1 MANICVI
8 GTGYVGL
15 SCGSCLSSMGH
26 SVICVDIDQVKVDML
41 NSGQIPIMEAGLDEI
56 VQRSL
61 TNETLSFTTD
71 LSYGLKF
78 AEFVFLC
85 LATPQSEDGSAD
97 LSILMSAVEAISPL
111 VKSGSV
117 VITKSTVPIG
127 TFIEV
132 ERVLNRTDVSVA
144 SNPEFV
150 REGSAVYDFLHPDR
164 IVIGSGDAEV
174 AHRVATIFNAL
185 DSPLLITDSASA
197 EAIKHASNSF
207 LAVKLSYINA
217 VAIMCELY
225 GADAIDVAR
234 GIGLDSRIGSGF
246 LAPGPGWGGS
256 CFPKDTSALLQ
267 MAHARGYEFAIL
279 REAIAVNQ
287 AVQDRIVEKVCN
299 SITGDI
305 RGKKIA
311 VWGLTFKANTDDV
324 RDSPAIKIISRLL
337 ALGAEVSCYD
347 PAVKMIPLMIAQAY
361 LAASVE
367 ESCERAELLI
377 VLTEWSQFAV
387 VQPNQISQKM
397 ASKQI
402 IDCRN
407 ILDKHRWIDAGF
419 SYQGLGR

>member
-15 SCGSCLSSMGH
+15 SCGSCLSSLGH

-56 VQRSL
+56 VQRGIA
-61 TNETLSFTTD
+61 NETLSFTTD
-71 LSYGLKF
+71 LSQGLKF

-111 VKSGSV
+111 VKFGAV

-217 VAIMCELY
+217 IAIICELY
-225 GADAIDVAR
+225 GADVLDVAR

-246 LAPGPGWGGS
+246 LTPGPGWGGS
-256 CFPKDTSALLQ
+256 CFPKDTSALLH
-267 MAHARGYEFAIL
+267 MAHTIGYEFAIL

-299 SITGDI
+299 SITGNI

-324 RDSPAIKIISRLL
+324 RDSPSVKIVSRLM
-337 ALGAEVSCYD
+337 ALGANVSCYD
-347 PAVKMIPLMIAQAY
+347 PALKIIPLSIDQAH
-361 LAASVE
+361 LAISAE
-367 ESCERAELLI
+367 DSCVKAELLI
-377 VLTEWSQFAV
+377 VLTEWPQFAM
-387 VQPNQISQKM
+387 VQPNQISPKM

-407 ILDKHRWIDAGF
+407 ILDKHQWIDAGF

>member
-1 MANICVI
+1 M
-8 GTGYVGL
+8 GL
-15 SCGSCLSSMGH
+15 SCGACLSSMGH
-26 SVICVDIDQVKVDML
+26 SVTCVDIDQFKVEML
-41 NSGQIPIMEAGLDEI
+41 NSGQIPIMEAGLDEV
-56 VQRSL
+56 VQMGIE
-61 TNETLSFTTD
+61 NKTLSFTTD
-71 LSYGLKF
+71 LSQGLKF

-97 LSILMSAVEAISPL
+97 LSILMSAVEDISQL

-127 TFIEV
+127 TFIEI
-132 ERVLNRTDVSVA
+132 ERVLNRTDVSVV
-144 SNPEFV
+144 SNPEFIQ
-150 REGSAVYDFLHPDR
+150 EGSAVYDFLHPDR

-174 AHRVATIFNAL
+174 ANRVAAIFSSL

-217 VAIMCELY
+217 IAIMCELY
-225 GADAIDVAR
+225 GADALDVAR

-246 LAPGPGWGGS
+246 LNPGPGWGGS
-256 CFPKDTSALLQ
+256 CFPKDTSALIR
-267 MAHARGYEFAIL
+267 MAHARGYEFAML

-287 AVQDRIVEKVCN
+287 AVQDRIVEKVCS

-305 RGKKIA
+305 RGRKIA

-324 RDSPAIKIISRLL
+324 RDSPSVKIISRLIS
-337 ALGAEVSCYD
+337 LGAEVSCYD
-347 PAVKMIPLMIAQAY
+347 PAVKMIPLMIAQAH

-367 ESCERAELLI
+367 QSCDRAELLI
-377 VLTEWSQFAV
+377 VLTEWPQFAV

-407 ILDKHRWIDAGF
+407 ILDQHRWIDASF